1 MLKYTDV
8 SRPVRV
14 ELRDGTTLT
23 GRLYDLQFTMRYIDD
38 STFGDPHRVER
49 PSLLEYSFDLGD
61 AVDLTVVQ
69 GGGTVVTFLDTEERI
84 EL

>member
-23 GRLYDLQFTMRYIDD
+23 GRLYDLQFTMMYVGEWTLC
-38 STFGDPHRVER
+38 STPEIQVPGP
-49 PSLLEYSFDLGD
+49 LEYSFSVGP
-61 AVDLTVVQ
+61 VDLTVVQ
-69 GGGTVVTFLDTEERI
+69 GDGTVVTFLDTGERI

>member
-14 ELRDGTTLT
+14 ELRDGTILT
-23 GRLYDLQFTMRYIDD
+23 GRLYDLQFTMLYVDD
-38 STFGDPHRVER
+38 RTLWTPHETQDPG
-49 PSLLEYSFDLGD
+49 PLEYSFSVGS
-61 AVDLTVVQ
+61 VDLTEVQ
-69 GGGTVVTFLDTEERI
+69 GDGTVVTFLDTEERI

>member
-8 SRPVRV
+8 SRPVQV
-14 ELRDGTTLT
+14 EFTDGKTVT
-23 GRLYDLQFTMRYIDD
+23 GRLYGLQFTMMYVDD
-38 STFGDPHRVER
+38 RTCGSPHEIQA
-49 PSLLEYSFDLGD
+49 PGYLEYSFDVTGI
-61 AVDLTVVQ
+61 DLTVVQ

>member
-38 STFGDPHRVER
+38 STFGDSHRVER
-49 PSLLEYSFDLGD
+49 PGLLEHSFDLGD
-61 AVDLTVVQ
+61 EVDLTVVE
-69 GGGTVVTFLDTEERI
+69 GDGTVVTFLDTEERI